1 MMTEN
6 NNDSLLG
13 GIRVIDCGQLIA
25 GPFAATLLGEFGAEV
40 IKVEQP
46 GEGDNI
52 RAVGPLYNEFPIW
65 WAVEGRNK
73 KSVTIDLRKAAG
85 QRVFKKLVSVS
96 DVLVE
101 NYLPG
106 TMAKWNLSDE
116 ELRSVNKDI
125 VIIHVSGFG
134 QTGPYMNRYGFDRI
148 ALAVGGILHLCGY
161 PDAPPVRPGVALVD
175 YVAGIFGALSAM
187 MALYYRDAR
196 GKVAQSVD
204 IALYECA
211 FRILDYYVID
221 FALRQATRERSG
233 NLHPVSAPANTYT
246 TKDNQWLVLASAND
260 RVFRRLVRLMER
272 EDLLEDPR
280 FSTMRSRSLY
290 HQKEIDGIVAEW
302 ISKQTF
308 EEIFPKLIERGIP
321 AAPIYNIQNIF
332 EDPHYRE
339 RGIICEID
347 DPTLGKVKM
356 QGVVPRFSATPGK
369 VTSIGPRLGEHTSQI
384 LSELLGFT
392 AEEIADMKKDN
403 VI

>member
-1 MMTEN
+1 MMTEIN
-6 NNDSLLG
+6 SDSLLG
-13 GIRVIDCGQLIA
+13 GIRVIDCGQLLA

-52 RAVGPLYNEFPIW
+52 RAVGPLYKEVPLW

-73 KSVTIDLRKAAG
+73 KSVTIDLRKATG
-85 QRVFKKLVSVS
+85 QMVFKKLVSVS
-96 DVLVE
+96 DVVVE

-106 TMAKWNLSDE
+106 TMAKWNLGDE
-116 ELRSVNKDI
+116 ELRAINKDI

-148 ALAVGGILHLCGY
+148 ALAMGGILHLCGY

-175 YVAGIFGALSAM
+175 YITGIFGALSAM

-196 GKVAQSVD
+196 HKEAQSVD
-204 IALYECA
+204 VALYECA
-211 FRILDYYVID
+211 FRLLEYNVID
-221 FALRQATRERSG
+221 FALTQTTRERSG
-233 NLHPVSAPANTYT
+233 NFHPVSAPANIYT
-246 TKDNQWLVLASAND
+246 TKDNKWLVMACAND
-260 RVFRRLVRLMER
+260 RVFRRLVKLMER
-272 EDLLEDPR
+272 EDILEDPR
-280 FSTMRSRSLY
+280 FSNMRVRSSKY
-290 HQKEIDGIVAEW
+290 QKEIDRIVAEW
-302 ISKQTF
+302 VSMHAF
-308 EEIFPKLIERGIP
+308 DDIFPKLIERGIP

-339 RGIICEID
+339 RGMICEVD
-347 DPTLGKVKM
+347 DPNLGKVKM

-369 VTSIGPRLGEHTSQI
+369 VTSIGPKLGEHTDEI
-384 LSELLGFT
+384 LSKLLGFT
-392 AEEIADMKKDN
+392 TKEITDMKKDN